1 MRLDNKQCEAIVR
14 LESSPDYQV
23 LHEAMNAYRHE
34 LLEMVMYGQED
45 TVQTYRGMARATS
58 EIMRS
63 LGSARK
69 QLEKAQKH

>member
-34 LLEMVMYGQED
+34 LLEMVMYGQEGSAH
-45 TVQTYRGMARATS
+45 TYRGMARGVT
-58 EIMRS
+58 EVMRS